1 MRFLSGGMLLLMFVF
16 SFAGCKNQQPES
28 PASNTPPPVPPA
40 IAPGSIALTGSISDC
55 VDGNRALTC
64 TLSVASVQEYGA
76 GTTQLP
82 AGTQL
87 LVSVRQAVID
97 AFQGDAEAAY
107 TGRDLAMT
115 IVAERPAPDDKSL
128 PAWRVTALDLP

>member
-1 MRFLSGGMLLLMFVF
+1 
-16 SFAGCKNQQPES
+16 
-28 PASNTPPPVPPA
+28 
-40 IAPGSIALTGSISDC
+40 
-55 VDGNRALTC
+55 
-64 TLSVASVQEYGA
+64 LSVASVQEYGA